1 MRRLLHLMARSDPK
15 TIHEINTSPKEILS
29 SSSTTIEKMS
39 GSIQYQPIVGS
50 VPGVYVNIR
59 LWGGSLHC
67 LRPALR
73 NELPPHP
80 DRSGE
85 KEFEPRK

>member
-1 MRRLLHLMARSDPK
+1 MRRLLHLIARSYPK
-15 TIHEINTSPKEILS
+15 LSRNKHFPKEILS
-29 SSSTTIEKMS
+29 SSSATIEKMS
-39 GSIQYQPIVGS
+39 GSIQYQPIVGN

-59 LWGGSLHC
+59 LRGGSLHC

-85 KEFEPRK
+85 KEFEPWK